1 MKLLHSEID
10 VVPGRKPLKQPL
22 VEGFVGTG
30 VGTLRIT
37 NTTPRQNSYTIRLV
51 CDQEFWQ
58 DAWYTVSAVAP
69 SGGPENAP
77 PTGKPD
83 QAGPRNQSLTIFIRD
98 GGMRDVL
105 LSLFVPEKS
114 ECRAGVYKA
123 RVVVETRVLSDEP
136 HAARKERI
144 TEIPVSI
151 IVRPFHKWEIA
162 FTPEERRVGLFKRK
176 TDFELIVTNQ
186 GNDWLYCDLTLP
198 RPQNVMIETMV
209 QRLAVP
215 PPEPGTDSVR
225 TVPVTAVTRMRT
237 VRGPR
242 TPTALPLT
250 VQRVDAP
257 SVPPLPEEAAYSPS
271 SANLGSAVVAIETG
285 EVGIPVAPAK
295 VLYCPPVPDT
305 FTAFM
310 EAIVRNARGLV
321 FAVIGAILAW
331 QLAVF
336 TYEVYWKSIS
346 DVRVARSTVK
356 VGEAFRIR
364 GKNLVGSHILLYDP
378 STKAQI
384 GEPLVPKVEP
394 KSVVQDYVVVA
405 INDRDLEGRKV
416 VIGAQRLGKLTF
428 LNGFLPVIKDPTPIM
443 IGQPIVKTGPPSGSV
458 TANVAPGQSLT
469 IGGVNFGATAGKV
482 LIDGN
487 GAKIL
492 SWNDGTIKAEVPS
505 DKLLGD
511 TFSVAAFTAA
521 GTSIPISPPT
531 VTIKVPGS
539 TDVPPDAEPSIG
551 PDGELVPPGTTGS
564 TGSTSGQGRNENE
577 VPTPPVDPGPQDPIA
592 EEGSL
597 PPAYDRLLSDKRADY
612 TKAVEETRRL
622 KSTGG
627 LAVQAYALAALN
639 RDDEAKTAVRKALT
653 QIGDR
658 SEGKDYAL
666 CLLALAKIVE
676 NVNPANAVAAYAK
689 ADAQVDKAAPGFAFK
704 DLVIARSKVSA
715 NSNFEAKIV
724 LQDAL
729 KKQPTAAERSAIQ
742 RMLTKVAK

>member
-22 VEGFVGTG
+22 AEGFVGTG

-37 NTTPRQNSYTIRLV
+37 NGTARQNSYSIRV
-51 CDQEFWQ
+51 ICEQAFWQ
-58 DAWYTVSAVAP
+58 DAWYSLSAVAP
-69 SGGPENAP
+69 TGGPENVP
-77 PTGKPD
+77 PSGKPD
-83 QAGPRNQSLTIFIRD
+83 QPGPKNQSLTLFIRD
-98 GGMRDVL
+98 GGTRDVL
-105 LSLFVPEKS
+105 ISLFVPEKS

-123 RVVVETRVLSDEP
+123 RVVVETRVLSDDP
-136 HAARKERI
+136 HTARNERI

-162 FTPEERRVGLFKRK
+162 FTPEERRVGLFKRRS
-176 TDFELIVTNQ
+176 DFELIVTNQ

-198 RPQNVMIETMV
+198 RPQNVMVETMV
-209 QRLAVP
+209 QRVAVP

-257 SVPPLPEEAAYSPS
+257 SVPPLPEEALYGPS
-271 SANLGSAVVAIETG
+271 SANLGAAVVAVDTD
-285 EVGIPVAPAK
+285 EVGTPEVPAK

-305 FTAFM
+305 FTAFI

-346 DVRVARSTVK
+346 DVRVSRSTIK
-356 VGEAFRIR
+356 VGEPFRIK
-364 GKNLVGSHILLYDP
+364 GKNLVGSQILLYDP
-378 STKAQI
+378 ATKAQI
-384 GEPLVPKVEP
+384 GEPLAPKVEP
-394 KSVVQDYVVVA
+394 KSLLQDYVVVT
-405 INDRDLEGRKV
+405 IKDPDLNNRKV

-428 LNGFLPVIKDPTPIM
+428 FNRFLPIVKDPTPVL
-443 IGQPIVKTGPPSGSV
+443 IGQEVVKVGPPSGSV
-458 TANVAPGQSLT
+458 TANVAPGQNLT
-469 IGGVNFGATAGKV
+469 IGGVNFGATPGKV
-482 LIDGN
+482 LIDGK
-487 GAKIL
+487 GAKVL
-492 SWNDGTIKAEVPS
+492 SWSDDSIGAVVPK

-511 TFSVAAFTAA
+511 TFSVAAFTAD

-531 VTIKVPGS
+531 VTIKLPGS
-539 TDVPPDAEPSIG
+539 NDTPPDQEPVIG
-551 PDGELVPPGTTGS
+551 PDGELIPPGGTTG
-564 TGSTSGQGRNENE
+564 GGGRNE
-577 VPTPPVDPGPQDPIA
+577 PPDPPVEPDRQDPPV
-592 EEGSL
+592 EETGSL
-597 PPAYDRLLSDKRADY
+597 PPAYERLLSDKRADY

-622 KSTGG
+622 KSSGG

-653 QIGDR
+653 LIGER
-658 SEGKDYAL
+658 STGKDYAV
-666 CLLALAKIVE
+666 CLLTLAKIVE
-676 NVNPANAVAAYAK
+676 NVNPANAGAAYAK
-689 ADAQVDKAAPGFAFK
+689 ADAQVDAAAPGFAFK
-704 DLVIARSKVSA
+704 DLVIARSKVAA
-715 NSNFEAKIV
+715 NSDFEAKIV

-729 KKQPTAAERSAIQ
+729 KKSPSGAERSAIQ
-742 RMLTKVAK
+742 QMLNKVAR